1 MFHGLPSEDP
11 IDHLDEF
18 DRLCDLTKI
27 NGVSEDA
34 IKLRLFPMSL
44 ADKAHQ
50 WEKSLPHGTITTWD
64 ECKKAFLAKF
74 FSTGRTAKLRGEISS
89 FIQRNNETFAEAW
102 ERFKGYTSQ
111 CPHHGFNNESLL
123 STLYRGCLPRYRE
136 MLDTAS
142 NGNFLNQ
149 DVDDGWQLV
158 ENMAISK
165 ECYGEQ
171 YDSRWSSTATR
182 SSWSSDEKR
191 HACTQLRIKDQ
202 EGEETTQEVCYIQN
216 RQGSYRN
223 PQQGRYNNYQA
234 PWPHLQQSVPQ
245 GFNTRTTHTQ
255 PTQDWD
261 MKEMLQQLL
270 QGQAKVGN
278 SSRGSPPQI
287 AVDIDDEEGEDLV
300 EYADN
305 STRTRSSWNKTLNQ
319 NSIELKKPRHC
330 KTNQSSIE
338 PEETD
343 KASSSQPAKPVAK
356 KKDTPA
362 GPPPYKP
369 PLPFPGRFKKQ
380 LLEAHKAKF
389 DELMRQLE
397 LKLPFIDAL
406 MLIPPYQKFLKDAV
420 QQRTREAQGM
430 VVLTRECSAII
441 QRKVISDKKED
452 PGSFTLPCMLGPL
465 SFKNSLCDLG
475 SSVSLMPLSVAKRLG
490 YHKYQAC
497 GISLVLADRSI
508 RLPTGMLEDL
518 PLRIG
523 NVEIPTDFIV
533 LEMDEEPTD
542 PLI

>member
-1 MFHGLPSEDP
+1 
-11 IDHLDEF
+11 
-18 DRLCDLTKI
+18 
-27 NGVSEDA
+27 
-34 IKLRLFPMSL
+34 
-44 ADKAHQ
+44 
-50 WEKSLPHGTITTWD
+50 
-64 ECKKAFLAKF
+64 
-74 FSTGRTAKLRGEISS
+74 
-89 FIQRNNETFAEAW
+89 
-102 ERFKGYTSQ
+102 
-111 CPHHGFNNESLL
+111 
-123 STLYRGCLPRYRE
+123 
-136 MLDTAS
+136 
-142 NGNFLNQ
+142 
-149 DVDDGWQLV
+149 
-158 ENMAISK
+158 
-165 ECYGEQ
+165 
-171 YDSRWSSTATR
+171 
-182 SSWSSDEKR
+182 
-191 HACTQLRIKDQ
+191 
-202 EGEETTQEVCYIQN
+202 
-216 RQGSYRN
+216 
-223 PQQGRYNNYQA
+223 
-234 PWPHLQQSVPQ
+234 
-245 GFNTRTTHTQ
+245 
-255 PTQDWD
+255 
-261 MKEMLQQLL
+261 MLQQLL
-270 QGQAKVGN
+270 TRASQRFTGNEQQVEINSKLESLTSRVQIIESSSASSSSPQEYAQAVTLRSGDN
-278 SSRGSPPQI
+278 SKQGSPPQI
-287 AVDIDDEEGEDLV
+287 AVDIDDEEGEDL
-300 EYADN
+300 
-305 STRTRSSWNKTLNQ
+305 
-319 NSIELKKPRHC
+319 NSIELKKPRLQD
-330 KTNQSSIE
+330 K
-338 PEETD
+338 PELDRAEKRTD

-542 PLI
+542 PLILGRPFLATARAMIDVCEGTIELNLGKDLR

>member
-1 MFHGLPSEDP
+1 MTRKGRIWSSML
-11 IDHLDEF
+11 I
-18 DRLCDLTKI
+18 
-27 NGVSEDA
+27 
-34 IKLRLFPMSL
+34 
-44 ADKAHQ
+44 
-50 WEKSLPHGTITTWD
+50 
-64 ECKKAFLAKF
+64 
-74 FSTGRTAKLRGEISS
+74 STNSIELE
-89 FIQRNNETFAEAW
+89 QN
-102 ERFKGYTSQ
+102 
-111 CPHHGFNNESLL
+111 
-123 STLYRGCLPRYRE
+123 
-136 MLDTAS
+136 
-142 NGNFLNQ
+142 LNQ
-149 DVDDGWQLV
+149 
-158 ENMAISK
+158 S
-165 ECYGEQ
+165 
-171 YDSRWSSTATR
+171 
-182 SSWSSDEKR
+182 
-191 HACTQLRIKDQ
+191 
-202 EGEETTQEVCYIQN
+202 
-216 RQGSYRN
+216 
-223 PQQGRYNNYQA
+223 
-234 PWPHLQQSVPQ
+234 
-245 GFNTRTTHTQ
+245 
-255 PTQDWD
+255 
-261 MKEMLQQLL
+261 
-270 QGQAKVGN
+270 
-278 SSRGSPPQI
+278 
-287 AVDIDDEEGEDLV
+287 
-300 EYADN
+300 
-305 STRTRSSWNKTLNQ
+305 
-319 NSIELKKPRHC
+319 SIELKKPRLS

-518 PLRIG
+518 PLR
-523 NVEIPTDFIV
+523 
-533 LEMDEEPTD
+533 
-542 PLI
+542 

>member
-1 MFHGLPSEDP
+1 MFHKTS
-11 IDHLDEF
+11 
-18 DRLCDLTKI
+18 TK
-27 NGVSEDA
+27 D
-34 IKLRLFPMSL
+34 
-44 ADKAHQ
+44 
-50 WEKSLPHGTITTWD
+50 
-64 ECKKAFLAKF
+64 
-74 FSTGRTAKLRGEISS
+74 
-89 FIQRNNETFAEAW
+89 
-102 ERFKGYTSQ
+102 Y
-111 CPHHGFNNESLL
+111 
-123 STLYRGCLPRYRE
+123 
-136 MLDTAS
+136 
-142 NGNFLNQ
+142 
-149 DVDDGWQLV
+149 
-158 ENMAISK
+158 
-165 ECYGEQ
+165 
-171 YDSRWSSTATR
+171 
-182 SSWSSDEKR
+182 
-191 HACTQLRIKDQ
+191 
-202 EGEETTQEVCYIQN
+202 
-216 RQGSYRN
+216 SY
-223 PQQGRYNNYQA
+223 
-234 PWPHLQQSVPQ
+234 
-245 GFNTRTTHTQ
+245 
-255 PTQDWD
+255 PTNQDWD

-270 QGQAKVGN
+270 QGQAK
-278 SSRGSPPQI
+278 GS
-287 AVDIDDEEGEDLV
+287 VEMNNKLV
-300 EYADN
+300 EIHSKLESLTSRVQIIESSSA
-305 STRTRSSWNKTLNQ
+305 SSSSPQETRSSWKTETLQ
-319 NSIELKKPRHC
+319 DKPELDRAQKR
-330 KTNQSSIE
+330 
-338 PEETD
+338 TD
-343 KASSSQPAKPVAK
+343 KANSSQPAKPVAK

-533 LEMDEEPTD
+533 LGWMRNQQ
-542 PLI
+542 IH

>member
-158 ENMAISK
+158 ENIAILNGS
-165 ECYGEQ
+165 YGEE
-171 YDSRWSSTATR
+171 YDRTNGARPHSIELEAQMR
-182 SSWSSDEKR
+182 K
-191 HACTQLRIKDQ
+191 HACSELEVGQTDPSPIPCQACQLCLWQSSSKDQ
-202 EGEETTQEVCYIQN
+202 EGEENQHEVCYIQN
-216 RQGSYRN
+216 RQGGFRN
-223 PQQGRYNNYQA
+223 PQQGYTIGYG
-234 PWPHLQQSVPQ
+234 QQGTYSTYPNTLPQQHPSVHQ
-245 GFNTRTTHTQ
+245 GFTQ
-255 PTQDWD
+255 GLIIPNQPDWD
-261 MKEMLQQLL
+261 MKDMLQQLL
-270 QGQAKVGN
+270 QGQAK
-278 SSRGSPPQI
+278 GSLEMNHKLPTQI

-300 EYADN
+300 EYAD
-305 STRTRSSWNKTLNQ
+305 TPHRTRSSWNKTLNQ
-319 NSIELKKPRHC
+319 LDRAGETETQDKPELDRAEKEQTKQAPANQLNLLKEERHSIR
-330 KTNQSSIE
+330 TTTIQ
-338 PEETD
+338 T
-343 KASSSQPAKPVAK
+343 
-356 KKDTPA
+356 
-362 GPPPYKP
+362 

-441 QRKVISDKKED
+441 QRKVID
-452 PGSFTLPCMLGPL
+452 
-465 SFKNSLCDLG
+465 
-475 SSVSLMPLSVAKRLG
+475 
-490 YHKYQAC
+490 
-497 GISLVLADRSI
+497 DRI
-508 RLPTGMLEDL
+508 CVWM
-518 PLRIG
+518 
-523 NVEIPTDFIV
+523 
-533 LEMDEEPTD
+533 
-542 PLI
+542 